1 MVGAGAGAGAVLIR
15 LGGLGVE
22 GARTLFAVDA
32 GAAGGVRGGSDFTWG
47 DEGTLEWSEW
57 PEGGA

>member
-1 MVGAGAGAGAVLIR
+1 MDAGAGAVLIR

-47 DEGTLEWSEW
+47 DKRALD
-57 PEGGA
+57 